1 MNAFRDW
8 HFIGIVVIVAD
19 LKTAIQN
26 HPNMKRNIQY
36 EPLTVQIFETSQW
49 SYPIHDH
56 NHFELILTRK
66 GSGQHIV
73 NGNRFT
79 YQAGDVFFLGPS
91 DNHYFVVDSLTC
103 FCCLSFTELYM
114 AMLTTPGTDAWLQ
127 IRERGQTASRHLGE
141 SIFTSVTEQQNLNAL
156 IEIILAENNNFMPL
170 ASNQIIETL
179 MKTILSLVDRQLVE
193 QQGIKSSNVAAASL
207 MHRISMYICHHIT
220 MPDHLRMERIA
231 DVFNYSQSHLCALFK
246 QQAGESINQYIIRY
260 KLQLVETRLRLS
272 SMSISQIA
280 DEFGFTDI
288 CHLNK
293 LFKRYYQT
301 SPTEYRRSLLIS
313 NHTRNSK
320 LQSML
325 N

>member
-1 MNAFRDW
+1 
-8 HFIGIVVIVAD
+8 
-19 LKTAIQN
+19 
-26 HPNMKRNIQY
+26 MKRNIQH

-49 SYPIHDH
+49 PYPIHDH
-56 NHFELILTRK
+56 NHFELIMTRK

-73 NGNRFT
+73 NGNHFT
-79 YQAGDVFFLGPS
+79 YQAGDVFFLGPL
-91 DNHYFVVDSLTC
+91 DNHYFVLDNLTC

-114 AMLTTPGTDAWLQ
+114 GRLTNPGTDSFSH
-127 IRERGQTASRHLGE
+127 IREIGQTASRHLSE
-141 SIFTSVTEQQNLNAL
+141 SIFTNPREQQNLNAL
-156 IEIILAENNNFMPL
+156 IEIILAEHNNIRQL
-170 ASNQIIETL
+170 ASSQIVETL

-193 QQGIKSSNVAAASL
+193 QQGIRSSSVASNSL
-207 MHRISMYICHHIT
+207 MQRISMYICHHIT

-246 QQAGESINQYIIRY
+246 QQAGESINQYILRY
-260 KLQLVETRLRLS
+260 KLQLVETRLRRS

-301 SPTEYRRSLLIS
+301 SPTEYRRSLLVPNYAGS
-313 NHTRNSK
+313 SYF
-320 LQSML
+320 QSML

>member
-1 MNAFRDW
+1 
-8 HFIGIVVIVAD
+8 
-19 LKTAIQN
+19 
-26 HPNMKRNIQY
+26 MKRNIQH
-36 EPLTVQIFETSQW
+36 EPLTVQVFETSQW

-79 YQAGDVFFLGPS
+79 YQAGDVFFLGPLDS
-91 DNHYFVVDSLTC
+91 HYFVVDNPTC

-114 AMLTTPGTDAWLQ
+114 GRLTNSGTDSWSH
-127 IRERGQTASRHLGE
+127 IRERGQMASGHLVE
-141 SIFTSVTEQQNLNAL
+141 CSFTNVRDQQNLNAL
-156 IEIILAENNNFMPL
+156 IEIIIAEQNNIRQL
-170 ASNQIIETL
+170 ASNQIVETL
-179 MKTILSLVDRQLVE
+179 MKTILSLVDRQLVA
-193 QQGIKSSNVAAASL
+193 QQGIRSSIASASL
-207 MHRISMYICHHIT
+207 MQRISMYICHHIT

-260 KLQLVETRLRLS
+260 KLQLVETRLRRS

-301 SPTEYRRSLLIS
+301 TPTEYRRSLLVPNHAGS
-313 NHTRNSK
+313 NYF
-320 LQSML
+320 QSML

>member
-1 MNAFRDW
+1 
-8 HFIGIVVIVAD
+8 
-19 LKTAIQN
+19 
-26 HPNMKRNIQY
+26 MKRNIQH
-36 EPLTVQIFETSQW
+36 EPLTIQIFETSQW

-79 YQAGDVFFLGPS
+79 YQAGDVFFLGPL
-91 DNHYFVVDSLTC
+91 DNHYFVVDSPTS

-114 AMLTTPGTDAWLQ
+114 GRLTNPGTDSWSH
-127 IRERGQTASRHLGE
+127 IRERGQMAGRHLAE
-141 SIFTSVTEQQNLNAL
+141 RIFTNVRDQQNLNAL
-156 IEIILAENNNFMPL
+156 IEIILAEQNNIRQL
-170 ASNQIIETL
+170 ASNQIVETL
-179 MKTILSLVDRQLVE
+179 MKTILGLVDRQLVA
-193 QQGIKSSNVAAASL
+193 QQGISSSSVASASL
-207 MHRISMYICHHIT
+207 MQRISMYICHHIT

-260 KLQLVETRLRLS
+260 KLQLVETRLRRS

-301 SPTEYRRSLLIS
+301 TPTEYRRSLLVP
-313 NHTRNSK
+313 NHAGSSYFK
-320 LQSML
+320 SML